1 MTTVSNERGY
11 RCLFLD
17 WCFGNVWPPKI
28 LFLSMPNVCWH
39 SEIWAKVCKNG
50 HFDPEFFLY
59 HITNFRPLLVFKIM
73 SVQRL
78 RNVRTETVFESKNDF
93 FLMSYLQKMYWMC
106 WLYLSIF
113 TEVKQRSGTSFWCIW
128 KFPCV
133 ILYWFTEFRFKTLF
147 ISRDI
152 E

>member
-1 MTTVSNERGY
+1 MRGGIDS
-11 RCLFLD
+11 LFLD
-17 WCFGNVWPPKI
+17 WCFGNFWPPKI
-28 LFLSMPNVCWH
+28 LYLSMPKVCWH
-39 SEIWAKVCKNG
+39 SELWAKVCKNG
-50 HFDPEFFLY
+50 HFDPEYFLY
-59 HITNFRPLLVFKIM
+59 HITSFRPRLVFKIM

-78 RNVRTETVFESKNDF
+78 ASKAKKIF
-93 FLMSYLQKMYWMC
+93 FDHSISECLIYKRMSWMY

-128 KFPCV
+128 KFHCV